1 MAQQVRAHTALA
13 EDDGTVSS
21 VYSRQ
26 LKSICNSSSSRF
38 NIAGLRVDALPWT
51 SYTQSCINNK
61 NKIES
66 VKWTGHHVQDTDIR
80 EKGEGHKKK
89 IHILYQ
95 YISMCV
101 CLCVYLYIPTYTSIC
116 HPSSTS
122 LFLSR

>member
-51 SYTQSCINNK
+51 SYTQSRINNK

-89 IHILYQ
+89 DPYTLSVHKYVCVLVCVSVYSYIYIHLSPI
-95 YISMCV
+95 I
-101 CLCVYLYIPTYTSIC
+101 YL
-116 HPSSTS
+116 S
-122 LFLSR
+122 LSL